1 MAEVVARRR
10 RPLLLCGVH
19 PAVERA
25 CVAGLAALPAVRSAE
40 IQVVTTLLKEVLT
53 LR

>member
-1 MAEVVARRR
+1 
-10 RPLLLCGVH
+10 VH

-40 IQVVTTLLKEVLT
+40 IQVVTTLLKEVLMLRWMLPLNLT
-53 LR
+53 LTG